1 MFEIISAVIIPFIVQ
16 WMKKI
21 KLPTRIAP
29 IAAITLAIIAVACA
43 KRLGHDLSI
52 SNIYEAIL
60 RVLGISGMS
69 VLGYDVFKTIVVNKV
84 VAK

>member
-16 WMKKI
+16 WLKKI

-29 IAAITLAIIAVACA
+29 IAAIVLAVIAVACA
-43 KRLGHDLSI
+43 KLLGHDLNI

-69 VLGYDVFKTIVVNKV
+69 VLGYDIFKTMVTNKV